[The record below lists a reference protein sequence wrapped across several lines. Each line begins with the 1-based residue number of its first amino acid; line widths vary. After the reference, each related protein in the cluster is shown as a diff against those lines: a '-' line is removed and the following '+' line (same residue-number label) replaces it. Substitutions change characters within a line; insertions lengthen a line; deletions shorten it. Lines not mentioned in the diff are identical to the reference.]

1 MVFVKIGCRYVV
13 FVANKIQ
20 IGSKLATP
28 LYYYSM
34 MMIMGQ
40 SKYAR
45 HAANHA
51 IQADADVSSKGI
63 SVLC

>member
-1 MVFVKIGCRYVV
+1 
-13 FVANKIQ
+13 
-20 IGSKLATP
+20 
-28 LYYYSM
+28 M
-34 MMIMGQ
+34 MMIVGQ
-40 SKYAR
+40 SKYER